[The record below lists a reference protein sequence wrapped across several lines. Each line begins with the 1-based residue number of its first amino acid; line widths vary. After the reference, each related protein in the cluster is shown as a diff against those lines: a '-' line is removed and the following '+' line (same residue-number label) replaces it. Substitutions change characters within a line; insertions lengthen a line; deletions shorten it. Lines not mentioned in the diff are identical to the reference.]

1 MTFAAAFCFTRG
13 WHWAALALLLL
24 STPFDRVAQR
34 LAMLRLQPLS
44 PSMLSRRLLWPAAGL
59 ALLALGWFE
68 TRHGSGW
75 GAMLAAL
82 AATSFAEAGRIEKAG
97 KDVPGGQWHFT
108 RRNAIWLAAP
118 LAVGGWWNLYLTL
131 LAAYAATSFFII
143 QHFRHSV
150 EPANS
155 P

>member
-1 MTFAAAFCFTRG
+1 MCSSDLEIATERLMETGVKPAWLVQAALAMTLAAAFCFTRG
-13 WHWAALALLLL
+13 WHWAALALL
-24 STPFDRVAQR
+24 
-34 LAMLRLQPLS
+34 
-44 PSMLSRRLLWPAAGL
+44 
-59 ALLALGWFE
+59 ALGWFE
-68 TRHGSGW
+68 MRHGAGW

-97 KDVPGGQWHFT
+97 KEIPGGQWHFT

-118 LAVGGWWNLYLTL
+118 LAVGGWWNLYLAL
-131 LAAYAATSFFII
+131 LATYAATSFFII